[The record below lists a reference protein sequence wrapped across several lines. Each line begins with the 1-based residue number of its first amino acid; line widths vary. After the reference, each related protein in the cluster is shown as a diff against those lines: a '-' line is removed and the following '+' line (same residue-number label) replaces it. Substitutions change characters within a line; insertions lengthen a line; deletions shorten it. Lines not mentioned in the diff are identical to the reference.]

1 MSCCG
6 QHRALAASGKLDFP
20 VGNENH
26 KSPLERCV
34 FCAEKHLSYA
44 SRLAAEWGYE
54 TPNRQIIIG
63 EMVAAQNHLCA
74 DHPMLA
80 EKIRDAR
87 HRIQR
92 RRESEVDWHPL
103 LTEIDRLAAAEA
115 KRILEESNQ
124 PTKKES

>member
-6 QHRALAASGKLDFP
+6 QHRAYLASGKLDFP

-44 SRLAAEWGYE
+44 SRLAMEWGYE

-63 EMVAAQNHLCA
+63 ELVAAQNHLCA

-80 EKIRDAR
+80 GKIRDAR

-92 RRESEVDWHPL
+92 RRETEVDWKPML
-103 LTEIDRLAAAEA
+103 AEIDALAAAEA
-115 KRILEESNQ
+115 KKILEQ
-124 PTKKES
+124 QQTDKKEA